1 MPRLIFKCPY
11 IKGSAKNALQRE
23 KYVQY
28 ISTREGVEPV
38 QPKAVDAPATPKQKE
53 LLSNLLRDFPD
64 SKGMFEYEDY
74 HASPTGSHAS
84 ELISRIIEEHLHRIF
99 GGEKYLDYIAGR
111 PRAEKLGT
119 HGLFTSGTD
128 PLVLSQVAQE
138 VSHHTGNLWLPILSL
153 RREDAARLG
162 YDSAERWRELLT
174 GFAPEMAK
182 AMKIPYKDFR
192 WYAAFHNEGHHPH
205 VHMVC
210 YSADGKSGFLTME
223 GISQIRSLLAG
234 EIFRQELTA
243 VYQEQTRR
251 RNELG
256 AAARDTLEE
265 LISQIQTGALE
276 DERLGRMLE
285 QLSEKLSHT
294 TGKKQY
300 GYLKPPLKKLVDELV
315 DELAR
320 MPQVE
325 KAYALWYELRE
336 EVLRTHRDTLPERIP
351 LSRQKEFK
359 QIRNIVIREAVR
371 LAELS
376 SPFCDEKPEDEL
388 EDAPVP
394 EGAQAAQYRKTK
406 GILFSQAPPE
416 EKQAALAELE
426 QLYDKGFWAAAHL
439 LGKVYRDGACVQKDQ
454 GAAEWWLCK
463 AAMSGS
469 DASEYALGRL
479 LEQQWRFTEA
489 AAWYQKAVEQDNQYA
504 QYRLAKLLLDG
515 EEIPKDTEK
524 ALRLLTAAAEQGN
537 QFAQYTLGK
546 LYLLGKEIPQDREA
560 AVYWLTRSAQQGHE
574 YAQYFLEHW
583 DSWRKAA
590 VAQGVG
596 RLLRYL
602 GELFRVAPST
612 PVDTPRITDRKLLRK
627 LREKQAAMG
636 IKSSGNQQQQ
646 H

>member
-1 MPRLIFKCPY
+1 M
-11 IKGSAKNALQRE
+11 
-23 KYVQY
+23 
-28 ISTREGVEPV
+28 
-38 QPKAVDAPATPKQKE
+38 
-53 LLSNLLRDFPD
+53 
-64 SKGMFEYEDY
+64 
-74 HASPTGSHAS
+74 
-84 ELISRIIEEHLHRIF
+84 
-99 GGEKYLDYIAGR
+99 
-111 PRAEKLGT
+111 
-119 HGLFTSGTD
+119 
-128 PLVLSQVAQE
+128 LSQVAQE

-265 LISQIQTGALE
+265 LISQIQIGTLE
-276 DERLGRMLE
+276 DEQLSRMLE
-285 QLSEKLSHT
+285 QLSEKLFHT

-359 QIRNIVIREAVR
+359 QIKNIVIREAVR

-489 AAWYQKAVEQDNQYA
+489 AAWYQKAAEQDNQYA

-537 QFAQYTLGK
+537 
-546 LYLLGKEIPQDREA
+546 
-560 AVYWLTRSAQQGHE
+560 
-574 YAQYFLEHW
+574 
-583 DSWRKAA
+583 
-590 VAQGVG
+590 
-596 RLLRYL
+596 
-602 GELFRVAPST
+602 
-612 PVDTPRITDRKLLRK
+612 
-627 LREKQAAMG
+627 
-636 IKSSGNQQQQ
+636 
-646 H
+646 

>member
-11 IKGSAKNALQRE
+11 IKGSAQNASQRE
-23 KYVQY
+23 KYVRY

-38 QPKAVDAPATPKQKE
+38 QPKAADAPATPKQKK

-265 LISQIQTGALE
+265 LISQIQIGTLE
-276 DERLGRMLE
+276 DEQLSRMLE
-285 QLSEKLSHT
+285 QLSEKLFHT

-359 QIRNIVIREAVR
+359 QIKNIVIREAVR

-439 LGKVYRDGACVQKDQ
+439 LGKVYRDGACVQKDER
-454 GAAEWWLCK
+454 AAEWWFCK

-489 AAWYQKAVEQDNQYA
+489 AAWYQKAAEQDNQYA

-524 ALRLLTAAAEQGN
+524 ALRLLTDAAEQGS

-560 AVYWLTRSAQQGHE
+560 AINWLTRAAQQGNE